1 MVMIICLVE
10 TYPVIMQIQ
19 TDSDQL
25 LVLLLGSGWLT
36 LVTWRDMIM
45 QHMVYMTE
53 LLEPHL

>member
-1 MVMIICLVE
+1 MIIFLVE

-19 TDSDQL
+19 TDSNQL

-36 LVTWRDMIM
+36 LVAWRDMIM

>member
-1 MVMIICLVE
+1 MIICLVE